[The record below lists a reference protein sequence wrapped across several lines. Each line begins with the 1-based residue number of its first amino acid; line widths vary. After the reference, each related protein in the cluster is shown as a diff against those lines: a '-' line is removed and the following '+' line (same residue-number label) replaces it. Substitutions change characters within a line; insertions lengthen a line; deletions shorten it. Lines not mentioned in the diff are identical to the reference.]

1 MESLDN
7 RLMEIRNIMED
18 MATDVTCIEE
28 KTATLR
34 DQFAMAA
41 MTSMLSRPQ
50 DLAEG
55 TPKIAADWAYKFADA
70 MMKARENEP
79 S

>member
-28 KTATLR
+28 KTASLR

-41 MTSMLSRPQ
+41 LTGLLSRPNNGVKP
-50 DLAEG
+50 LWAKE
-55 TPKIAADWAYKFADA
+55 AYEYADEMMA
-70 MMKARENEP
+70 MREDK
-79 S
+79 